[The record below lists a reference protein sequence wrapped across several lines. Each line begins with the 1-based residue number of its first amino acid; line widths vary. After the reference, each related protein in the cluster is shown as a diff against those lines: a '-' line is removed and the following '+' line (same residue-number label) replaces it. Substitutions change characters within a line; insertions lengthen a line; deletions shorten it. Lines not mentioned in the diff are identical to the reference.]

1 MSSDPKCNLADLKPV
16 KFSGSHSL
24 SLGTLPSVQ
33 YGIVQEKLRQSSSK
47 TFHCSVFCP
56 GKRCRYEGAAFWQKE
71 DMPVMGL
78 FSTWIT
84 DDIVTMARPSTEI
97 IEKYKIIKQFREFGI
112 KSLINLQERGEH
124 SSCGVPLERSGFT
137 YDPQI
142 FMENKIFYYN
152 FDWKDYGSV
161 PKTVLLDMVK
171 VLSFAL
177 GEGKVAIHSHAG
189 LGRTGVLVACYL
201 IYTLRCKPTDAVAF
215 VRTKRPGSVTTK
227 SQVESVQG
235 FAQFV
240 VPMFIV
246 FANVIPR
253 DDYRMSLNAYLRRQ
267 RYLLHG
273 FEGRLLKHVPK
284 PVFMFCER
292 LLSLMSDNPYTNHTQ
307 PLDLEQL
314 FNGPNR
320 FLEFFSSKC
329 RLLRIRFPAS
339 NKLKDK
345 WTLQMP
351 YMNGIVEEPRHCAP
365 PSPPN
370 GITGTDNRPFWD
382 SPDSMS
388 SPEDQVKDHQNLL
401 EHIGSF
407 RPHFESELDYRLS
420 DDEETGQEPEL
431 EYNDKSLSNNES
443 SNNYNVRKP
452 QSPLE
457 SKERIEVEADRP
469 NDVEGEEDGIDDLD
483 DDPLE
488 DLNSEECNA
497 IIDSVLQECPTEQN
511 TPYMNG
517 VQNRRDIFANK
528 DSKGCSTLSI
538 EEECPKPLTSTALVQ
553 ALLADHYAL
562 DTEFAGRLRK
572 YQRLLNSRA
581 NAWDKIAK
589 EVDPLMLSALLWSW
603 LDLLREP
610 VLNRNDL
617 SIIVIRAEKPWEILK
632 RLDNGTRYTT
642 EYLVRFIARLRPKS
656 TVVRDDLLRRLVA
669 SLTHQAVGIQGTLR
683 PVGMEWNKLRQGTA
697 GQLMLF
703 IDTIYDM
710 ATGEVNDNP
719 PGL

>member
-16 KFSGSHSL
+16 KFSGSQSL
-24 SLGTLPSVQ
+24 ALGTLPSVQ

-47 TFHCSVFCP
+47 AFHCSVFCP

-71 DMPVMGL
+71 DMPIMGI

-97 IEKYKIIKQFREFGI
+97 IEKYKIIKQFRE
-112 KSLINLQERGEH
+112 
-124 SSCGVPLERSGFT
+124 
-137 YDPQI
+137 
-142 FMENKIFYYN
+142 
-152 FDWKDYGSV
+152 KDYGSV

-171 VLSFAL
+171 VLAFAL
-177 GEGKVAIHSHAG
+177 SEGKVAIHSHAG

-201 IYTLRCKPTDAVAF
+201 IYTLRCKPTDAVAY
-215 VRTKRPGSVTTK
+215 VRNKRPGSVQTK

-253 DDYRMSLNAYLRRQ
+253 DDYRMSLNAYLKRQ

-292 LLSLMSDNPYTNHTQ
+292 LLSLMSDNYSHQCP
-307 PLDLEQL
+307 PLDMEQL
-314 FNGPNR
+314 FNGPNQ

-329 RLLRIRFPAS
+329 RLLRIRFPS
-339 NKLKDK
+339 SSKLKDK

-370 GITGTDNRPFWD
+370 GITQGPDNRPFWD

-388 SPEDQVKDHQNLL
+388 SPEDQEKDHEAILN
-401 EHIGSF
+401 HIGGF
-407 RPHFESELDYRLS
+407 KPHFEPDPDYRLS
-420 DDEETGQEPEL
+420 DDEETSKEPEI
-431 EYNDKSLSNNES
+431 EYNVKSLSNTES
-443 SNNYNVRKP
+443 SNFDRK
-452 QSPLE
+452 SPTADE
-457 SKERIEVEADRP
+457 EPKEAEEIEPDPP
-469 NDVEGEEDGIDDLD
+469 NELEGEEEEGDDLD
-483 DDPLE
+483 DDPPE

-497 IIDSVLQECPTEQN
+497 IIDSMLQESPSEQN

-538 EEECPKPLTSTALVQ
+538 EEEYTKPLTSTALVQ

-562 DTEFAGRLRK
+562 DNDFAVRLRK

-581 NAWDKIAK
+581 TAWEKVAK

-617 SIIVIRAEKPWEILK
+617 SVIVIRAEKPWDILK
-632 RLDNGTRYTT
+632 KLDNGTRYTT
-642 EYLVRFIARLRPKS
+642 EYLVRFIARLQPKS
-656 TVVRDDLLRRLVA
+656 TVVRNDLLKRLVA
-669 SLTHQAVGIQGTLR
+669 SLTHQALGIQGTLR

-697 GQLMLF
+697 GELMLF
-703 IDTIYDM
+703 IDSIYDM
-710 ATGEVNDNP
+710 ATGEKNSNP

>member
-1 MSSDPKCNLADLKPV
+1 MNSDPKCNLADLKPV
-16 KFSGSHSL
+16 KFSGSQSL
-24 SLGTLPSVQ
+24 ALGTLPSVQ

-47 TFHCSVFCP
+47 NFHCSVFCP

-71 DMPVMGL
+71 DMPVMGI
-78 FSTWIT
+78 FSTWVT

-152 FDWKDYGSV
+152 FDWRDYGSV

-171 VLSFAL
+171 VLTFAL
-177 GEGKVAIHSHAG
+177 SEGKVAIHSHTG
-189 LGRTGVLVACYL
+189 LGRPGVLVSCYL
-201 IYTLRCKPTDAVAF
+201 IYTLRCKPTDAVAY
-215 VRTKRPGSVTTK
+215 VRAKRPGSVQTK

-292 LLSLMSDNPYTNHTQ
+292 LLSLMRDNQYTHQ
-307 PLDLEQL
+307 CPPLDMEQL
-314 FNGPNR
+314 FNGPNQ
-320 FLEFFSSKC
+320 FLEFFSSRC
-329 RLLRIRFPAS
+329 RLLRIKFPAS

-345 WTLQMP
+345 WALQMP

-370 GITGTDNRPFWD
+370 GITGDHGQDNRPFWD
-382 SPDSMS
+382 SPDRTRKR
-388 SPEDQVKDHQNLL
+388 SPGFFKPHRRFQT
-401 EHIGSF
+401 
-407 RPHFESELDYRLS
+407 HFETDLDYRLS
-420 DDEETGQEPEL
+420 EDEEIGKEPEL
-431 EYNDKSLSNNES
+431 EYNDKSLSNAES
-443 SNNYNVRKP
+443 SSNDKRP
-452 QSPLE
+452 PSPE
-457 SKERIEVEADRP
+457 EPK
-469 NDVEGEEDGIDDLD
+469 EGEEAEEDKQNNAEGEEEEEVEDVD

-497 IIDSVLQECPTEQN
+497 IIDDVLQECPSEQN
-511 TPYMNG
+511 TPYING

-528 DSKGCSTLSI
+528 DNKGCSTLSI

-553 ALLADHYAL
+553 ALLADHYTL
-562 DTEFAGRLRK
+562 DTEFAGRLRR

-581 NAWDKIAK
+581 TAWDKIAK
-589 EVDPLMLSALLWSW
+589 EVDPLILSALLWSW

-610 VLNRNDL
+610 VLNKNDL

-642 EYLVRFIARLRPKS
+642 EYLVRFIARLQPKS
-656 TVVRDDLLRRLVA
+656 TMVRNDLLRRLVA
-669 SLTHQAVGIQGTLR
+669 SLTHQCLGIQGTLR
-683 PVGMEWNKLRQGTA
+683 PVGKEWNKLRQGTA

-703 IDTIYDM
+703 IDAIYDM
-710 ATGEVNDNP
+710 ATGEVNSNP